1 MKMIELT
8 NNIDNN
14 KIYINTDKIESMC
27 VDGDRTT
34 IDVGTG
40 CYEVKE
46 TPEEILNKISHNE
59 MNTLYDIREIISD
72 KLDELYASIK

>member
-8 NNIDNN
+8 NKNNN
-14 KIYINTDKIESMC
+14 KLYINTDKIEAMGVHDNLTAINVST
-27 VDGDRTT
+27 RT
-34 IDVGTG
+34 
-40 CYEVKE
+40 YWAKE